1 MSFLTD
7 LIKEKAS
14 EVLADK
20 ISIPEGI
27 QEQVLGG
34 IADSI
39 FGSVKQTAGKE
50 GGMDQLIELFTG
62 REKATSSPVT
72 QLASSI
78 FGSDIAK
85 KLGFPGKSIEVG
97 CHFLQGIFLTQES
110 NPCFLQSRQILY
122 LSHQESLG
130 HSLNSP
136 IFLTAFTC
144 VNFPESPWLLFQAL
158 DSLVYVS
165 IFVALGVVCPGCESV
180 VFL

>member
-7 LIKEKAS
+7 LIKEKAN
-14 EVLADK
+14 EVLANK

-72 QLASSI
+72 QLASTI

-85 KLGFPGKSIEVG
+85 KLGLSPTIINAIVPMIPVIIEKFTSSEKIDINDLISEAASSG
-97 CHFLQGIFLTQES
+97 IADKLKDAAGSFLG
-110 NPCFLQSRQILY
+110 
-122 LSHQESLG
+122 G
-130 HSLNSP
+130 
-136 IFLTAFTC
+136 
-144 VNFPESPWLLFQAL
+144 LFK
-158 DSLVYVS
+158 
-165 IFVALGVVCPGCESV
+165 
-180 VFL
+180 

>member
-14 EVLADK
+14 EVLANK

-39 FGSVKQTAGKE
+39 FGSVKATAGKE

-85 KLGFPGKSIEVG
+85 KLGLSPAIVNAIVPMIPMIIEKFTSSEKIDINDLIAEVTSS
-97 CHFLQGIFLTQES
+97 GITDKLKDVAGG
-110 NPCFLQSRQILY
+110 IL
-122 LSHQESLG
+122 G
-130 HSLNSP
+130 G
-136 IFLTAFTC
+136 FFK
-144 VNFPESPWLLFQAL
+144 
-158 DSLVYVS
+158 
-165 IFVALGVVCPGCESV
+165 
-180 VFL
+180 